1 MFLLCLVPNESNC
14 WNIIITTII
23 IFLISFFNDLFNV
36 CLIFVCQSYGYNAWR
51 DPMKPTLILAKLC
64 KEGKVDGPHYQPGKV
79 RVGNRIFTGTV
90 DHTDDQ
96 GEYIGTGDQKI
107 KITKSDTKIY

>member
-1 MFLLCLVPNESNC
+1 
-14 WNIIITTII
+14 
-23 IFLISFFNDLFNV
+23 
-36 CLIFVCQSYGYNAWR
+36 
-51 DPMKPTLILAKLC
+51 MKPTLILAKLC

-107 KITKSDTKIY
+107 KITKNDTKILVEVKEIVITKNWHIVSSLAQVTKILETTKNVTKID

>member
-1 MFLLCLVPNESNC
+1 
-14 WNIIITTII
+14 
-23 IFLISFFNDLFNV
+23 
-36 CLIFVCQSYGYNAWR
+36 
-51 DPMKPTLILAKLC
+51 MKPTLILAKLC

-107 KITKSDTKIY
+107 KSPKMIQKYKISLVEVKEI

>member
-1 MFLLCLVPNESNC
+1 MLNFCLS
-14 WNIIITTII
+14 
-23 IFLISFFNDLFNV
+23 
-36 CLIFVCQSYGYNAWR
+36 SYGYNAWR

-96 GEYIGTGDQKI
+96 GEYIGTGDQNI
-107 KITKSDTKIY
+107 KITKNDTKI